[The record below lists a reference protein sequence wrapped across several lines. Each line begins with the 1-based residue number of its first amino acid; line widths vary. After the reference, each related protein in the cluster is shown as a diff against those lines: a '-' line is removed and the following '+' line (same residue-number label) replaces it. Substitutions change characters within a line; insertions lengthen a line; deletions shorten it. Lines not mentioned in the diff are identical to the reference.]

1 MRMRTDDE
9 DKAPRKA
16 FVRRP
21 LFVTVLS
28 VGVLAASGIAGY
40 RQLTVPRYA
49 QVIEVR
55 PLAEDAGQ
63 TAFEV
68 RYRLGD
74 QEDVVRLPYDPGPR
88 IPVENGKLRLEPP
101 AR

>member
-1 MRMRTDDE
+1 MS
-9 DKAPRKA
+9 KKA

-28 VGVLAASGIAGY
+28 VLVLAVSGFVGY
-40 RQLTVPRYA
+40 RNLTAPSFAPVLD
-49 QVIEVR
+49 IKEVR
-55 PLAEDAGQ
+55 DDADK
-63 TAFEV
+63 TAFDV

-74 QEDVVRLPYDPGPR
+74 KDDVIRLPYDPGPR
-88 IPVENGKLRLEPP
+88 IPVEDGKLILEPP